1 MHMKN
6 GESPWAA
13 YQIIYPSV
21 RHLLNFSKLSSG
33 VKKTNLSL
41 QVFIPNTKIFTSF
54 LKILKESPS
63 SLDSYCIFGLKQF
76 VKFSNHTKNQ
86 WRYWLTEYPSYFPL

>member
-1 MHMKN
+1 M
-6 GESPWAA
+6 
-13 YQIIYPSV
+13 YPSV

-41 QVFIPNTKIFTSF
+41 QVFIPNTKIFTSI

-63 SLDSYCIFGLKQF
+63 VLIHIA
-76 VKFSNHTKNQ
+76 FSG
-86 WRYWLTEYPSYFPL
+86 

>member
-1 MHMKN
+1 MGSKKQI
-6 GESPWAA
+6 
-13 YQIIYPSV
+13 YQIRVDSEINIEAQSHV
-21 RHLLNFSKLSSG
+21 SM
-33 VKKTNLSL
+33 